1 LRCASLRLLA
11 ACTAARQWLRDMNS
25 GALYAL
31 LAFGIWGL
39 YPLYLRELATVSSAE
54 IVLHRSVWSLVFL
67 LGVLAALRRWQWL
80 VALLKTPRQ
89 LWMPLVSGLLL
100 AVNWLLYVYAVQSAQ
115 VVEASLGYFIN
126 PLLSVC
132 LGVLVLRERLLRV
145 QWVAVGFAA
154 AGVLWLT
161 WHTGRLPWL
170 GLALAATFAVYG
182 LLRKTA
188 RLGPLEG
195 LTLETLL
202 IAPVVL
208 PWLAWISF
216 DGSGALATASPGLLF
231 WLVMAGPL
239 TAVPLMMFAAAACR
253 LKLATVGLF
262 QYLSPSLQLGIG
274 VVVFGEPFDAQ
285 RLAGFVLIW
294 TGLAVYTAHS
304 LALSRRA
311 GVG

>member
-1 LRCASLRLLA
+1 
-11 ACTAARQWLRDMNS
+11 MNS

-39 YPLYLRELATVSSAE
+39 YPLYLRELASVSSLE
-54 IVLHRSVWSLVFL
+54 IVLHRSAWSLVFL
-67 LGVLAALRRWQWL
+67 LCVLALLRRWAWL
-80 VALLKTPRQ
+80 GTLMKSPRQ
-89 LWMPLVSGLLL
+89 MLMPLASGLLL
-100 AVNWLLYVYAVQSAQ
+100 ALNWLLYVYAVQSAQ

-126 PLLSVC
+126 PLISVC
-132 LGVLVLRERLLRV
+132 LGVVVLRERLKRI
-145 QWVAVGFAA
+145 QWVAVAFAA
-154 AGVLWLT
+154 AGVVWLT

-182 LLRKTA
+182 LLRKTSV
-188 RLGPLEG
+188 LGPLEG

-202 IAPVVL
+202 IAPLVL
-208 PWLAWISF
+208 PWLGLITWS
-216 DGSGALATASPGLLF
+216 GQGALATGSPSLVF

-239 TAVPLMMFAAAACR
+239 TAVPLMMFAQAARR

-262 QYLSPSLQLGIG
+262 QYLSPSMQLAIG
-274 VVVFGEPFDAQ
+274 VVIFGEPFDGQ

-311 GVG
+311 PAG

>member
-1 LRCASLRLLA
+1 
-11 ACTAARQWLRDMNS
+11 MNT

-39 YPLYLRELATVSSAE
+39 YPLYLRELASVSSLE
-54 IVLHRSVWSLVFL
+54 IMLHRSAWSLVFL
-67 LGVLAALRRWQWL
+67 LGVLALLRRWAWL
-80 VALLKTPRQ
+80 GALLKSPRQ
-89 LWMPLVSGLLL
+89 MLMPLASGLLL
-100 AVNWLLYVYAVQSAQ
+100 ALNWLLYVYAVQSAQ

-126 PLLSVC
+126 PLISVC
-132 LGVLVLRERLLRV
+132 LGVVVLRERLKRI
-145 QWVAVGFAA
+145 QWVAVAFAA
-154 AGVLWLT
+154 AGVIWLT
-161 WHTGRLPWL
+161 WHAGRLPWL

-182 LLRKTA
+182 LLRKTSV
-188 RLGPLEG
+188 LGPLEG

-202 IAPVVL
+202 IAPLVL
-208 PWLAWISF
+208 PWLGLITWT
-216 DGSGALATASPGLLF
+216 GQGALATGSPSLVF

-239 TAVPLMMFAAAACR
+239 TAVPLMLFAVAARR

-262 QYLSPSLQLGIG
+262 QYLSPSLQLAIG
-274 VVVFGEPFDAQ
+274 VVIFGEPFDAQ

-311 GVG
+311 GG

>member
-1 LRCASLRLLA
+1 
-11 ACTAARQWLRDMNS
+11 MNS

-39 YPLYLRELATVSSAE
+39 YPLYLRELASVSSLE
-54 IVLHRSVWSLVFL
+54 IVLHRSVWSLIFL
-67 LGVLAALRRWQWL
+67 LGVLALLRRWSWL
-80 VALLKTPRQ
+80 GALLKSPRKM
-89 LWMPLVSGLLL
+89 LMPLASGLLL
-100 AVNWLLYVYAVQSAQ
+100 ALNWLLYVYAVQSAQ

-132 LGVLVLRERLLRV
+132 LGVVVLRERLKPV

-182 LLRKTA
+182 LMRKTST
-188 RLGPLEG
+188 LGPLEG

-208 PWLAWISF
+208 PWLVWLTAT
-216 DGSGALATASPGLLF
+216 GSGSFPTASPLLIF
-231 WLVMAGPL
+231 WLVLAGPL
-239 TAVPLMMFAAAACR
+239 TAVPLMLFAAAARR

-262 QYLSPSLQLGIG
+262 QYLSPSLQLAIG
-274 VVVFGEPFDAQ
+274 VIVFGEPFDGQ

-294 TGLAVYTAHS
+294 TGLAAYTAHA
-304 LALSRRA
+304 LAVSRKA
-311 GVG
+311 GG

>member
-1 LRCASLRLLA
+1 
-11 ACTAARQWLRDMNS
+11 MNS

-39 YPLYLRELATVSSAE
+39 YPLYLRELASVSSLE
-54 IVLHRSVWSLVFL
+54 IVLHRSAWSLVFL
-67 LGVLAALRRWQWL
+67 LGVLALLRRWAWL
-80 VALLKTPRQ
+80 GTLLKSPRRM
-89 LWMPLVSGLLL
+89 LMPLASGLLL
-100 AVNWLLYVYAVQSAQ
+100 ALNWLLYVYAVQSAQ

-132 LGVLVLRERLLRV
+132 LGVVVLRERLKPV
-145 QWVAVGFAA
+145 QWVAVAFAT

-182 LLRKTA
+182 LLRKTST
-188 RLGPLEG
+188 LGPLEG

-208 PWLAWISF
+208 PWLVWLTATGT
-216 DGSGALATASPGLLF
+216 GSLSTASPLLMF
-231 WLVMAGPL
+231 WLVLAGPL
-239 TAVPLMMFAAAACR
+239 TAVPLMLFAAAARR

-262 QYLSPSLQLGIG
+262 QYLSPSLQLAIG
-274 VVVFGEPFDAQ
+274 VVVFGEPFDGQ

-294 TGLAVYTAHS
+294 TGLAAYTAHA
-304 LALSRRA
+304 LAVSRRT
-311 GVG
+311 GG

>member
-1 LRCASLRLLA
+1 
-11 ACTAARQWLRDMNS
+11 MNS

-39 YPLYLRELATVSSAE
+39 YPLYLRELASVSSAE

-67 LGVLAALRRWQWL
+67 LGVLAVLRRWAWL
-80 VALLKTPRQ
+80 AALVRSPRQ
-89 LWMPLVSGLLL
+89 MLMPLASGLLL
-100 AVNWLLYVYAVQSAQ
+100 ALNWLMYVYAVQSAQ

-126 PLLSVC
+126 PLISVC
-132 LGVLVLRERLLRV
+132 LGVVVLRERLQRV
-145 QWVAVGFAA
+145 QWVAVAFAA
-154 AGVLWLT
+154 AGVIWLT

-170 GLALAATFAVYG
+170 GLALAVTFAVYG
-182 LLRKTA
+182 LLRKTSA
-188 RLGPLEG
+188 LGPLEG

-202 IAPVVL
+202 IAPLVV
-208 PWLAWISF
+208 PWLVGITWS
-216 DGSGALATASPGLLF
+216 GTGALVTGSPILVF

-239 TAVPLMMFAAAACR
+239 TAVPLMMFAAAARR

-262 QYLSPSLQLGIG
+262 QYLSPSLQLAIG
-274 VVVFGEPFDAQ
+274 VAVFGEPFDGQ

-311 GVG
+311 AAG

>member
-1 LRCASLRLLA
+1 LVEVNRITNTR
-11 ACTAARQWLRDMNS
+11 
-25 GALYAL
+25 GALSVNLTTTNHSL
-31 LAFGIWGL
+31 LTGRDTADSHPASAITNTPAGNISAITVQAAIDEL
-39 YPLYLRELATVSSAE
+39 DAEKQPLDGDLTA
-54 IVLHRSVWSLVFL
+54 I
-67 LGVLAALRRWQWL
+67 AAL
-80 VALLKTPRQ
+80 
-89 LWMPLVSGLLL
+89 
-100 AVNWLLYVYAVQSAQ
+100 
-115 VVEASLGYFIN
+115 
-126 PLLSVC
+126 
-132 LGVLVLRERLLRV
+132 
-145 QWVAVGFAA
+145 
-154 AGVLWLT
+154 AGT
-161 WHTGRLPWL
+161 S
-170 GLALAATFAVYG
+170 G

-216 DGSGALATASPGLLF
+216 DGSGALATASPQLMF

-239 TAVPLMMFAAAACR
+239 TAVPLMMFAAAARR

>member
-1 LRCASLRLLA
+1 
-11 ACTAARQWLRDMNS
+11 MNS

-39 YPLYLRELATVSSAE
+39 YPLYLRELASVSSLE
-54 IVLHRSVWSLVFL
+54 IVLHRSAWSLVFL
-67 LGVLAALRRWQWL
+67 LGVLAVLRRWAWRGEL
-80 VALLKTPRQ
+80 RKSPRQ
-89 LWMPLVSGLLL
+89 MLMPLASGLLL
-100 AVNWLLYVYAVQSAQ
+100 ALNWLLYVYAVQSAQ

-126 PLLSVC
+126 PLISVC
-132 LGVLVLRERLLRV
+132 LGVVVLRERLKRI
-145 QWVAVGFAA
+145 QWVAVAFAA
-154 AGVLWLT
+154 AGVMWLT

-182 LLRKTA
+182 LLRKTSV
-188 RLGPLEG
+188 LGPLEG

-208 PWLAWISF
+208 PWLVWLTATGT
-216 DGSGALATASPGLLF
+216 GSLSTASPLLMF
-231 WLVMAGPL
+231 WLVLAGPL
-239 TAVPLMMFAAAACR
+239 TAVPLMLFAAAARR

-262 QYLSPSLQLGIG
+262 QYLSPSLQLAIG
-274 VVVFGEPFDAQ
+274 VVIFGEPFDVQ

-304 LALSRRA
+304 LAMSRRA
-311 GVG
+311 GG

>member
-1 LRCASLRLLA
+1 
-11 ACTAARQWLRDMNS
+11 MNS

-39 YPLYLRELATVSSAE
+39 YPLYLRELASVSSLE
-54 IVLHRSVWSLVFL
+54 IVLHRSAWSLVFL
-67 LGVLAALRRWQWL
+67 LGVLALLRRWAWL
-80 VALLKTPRQ
+80 GTLLKSPRRM
-89 LWMPLVSGLLL
+89 LMPLASGLLL
-100 AVNWLLYVYAVQSAQ
+100 ALNWLLYVYAVQSAQ

-132 LGVLVLRERLLRV
+132 LGVVVLRERLKPV
-145 QWVAVGFAA
+145 QWVAVAFAT

-182 LLRKTA
+182 LLRKTST
-188 RLGPLEG
+188 LGPLEG

-208 PWLAWISF
+208 PWLVWLTATGT
-216 DGSGALATASPGLLF
+216 GSLSTASPVLMF
-231 WLVMAGPL
+231 WLVLAGPL
-239 TAVPLMMFAAAACR
+239 TAVPLMLFAAAARR

-262 QYLSPSLQLGIG
+262 QYLSPSLQLAIG
-274 VVVFGEPFDAQ
+274 VVVFGEPFDGQ

-294 TGLAVYTAHS
+294 TGLAAYTAHA
-304 LALSRRA
+304 LAVSRKA
-311 GVG
+311 GG

>member
-1 LRCASLRLLA
+1 
-11 ACTAARQWLRDMNS
+11 MNS

-39 YPLYLRELATVSSAE
+39 YPLYLRELAAVSSLE
-54 IVLHRSVWSLVFL
+54 IVLHRSAWSLVFL
-67 LGVLAALRRWQWL
+67 LGVLAVLRRWAW
-80 VALLKTPRQ
+80 VAALLKSPRQ
-89 LWMPLVSGLLL
+89 MLMPLASGLLL
-100 AVNWLLYVYAVQSAQ
+100 ALNWLLYVYAVQSAQ

-126 PLLSVC
+126 PLISVC
-132 LGVLVLRERLLRV
+132 LGVLVLRERLKRM

-170 GLALAATFAVYG
+170 GLALAVTFAVYG
-182 LLRKTA
+182 LLRKTSA
-188 RLGPLEG
+188 LGPLEG

-202 IAPVVL
+202 IAPLVL
-208 PWLAWISF
+208 PWLGLVTWS
-216 DGSGALATASPGLLF
+216 GQGALATGSPTLVF

-239 TAVPLMMFAAAACR
+239 TAVPLMMFAAAARR

-262 QYLSPSLQLGIG
+262 QYLSPSLQLAIG
-274 VVVFGEPFDAQ
+274 VAVFGEPFDLQ

-311 GVG
+311 VAT

>member
-1 LRCASLRLLA
+1 
-11 ACTAARQWLRDMNS
+11 MNS

-39 YPLYLRELATVSSAE
+39 YPLYLRELATVSSLE
-54 IVLHRSVWSLVFL
+54 IALHRSAWSLVFL
-67 LGVLAALRRWQWL
+67 LGVLALLRRWAWL
-80 VALLKTPRQ
+80 GTLMKSPRQ
-89 LWMPLVSGLLL
+89 MLLPLASGLLL
-100 AVNWLLYVYAVQSAQ
+100 ALNWLLYVYAVQSAQ

-126 PLLSVC
+126 PLISVC
-132 LGVLVLRERLLRV
+132 LGVVVLRERLKSI
-145 QWVAVGFAA
+145 QWVAVAFAA
-154 AGVLWLT
+154 AGVMWLT

-170 GLALAATFAVYG
+170 GLALAVTFAVYG
-182 LLRKTA
+182 LLRKTSV
-188 RLGPLEG
+188 LGPLEG

-202 IAPVVL
+202 IAPLVL
-208 PWLAWISF
+208 PWLGLITWS
-216 DGSGALATASPGLLF
+216 GQGALATGSPSLVF

-239 TAVPLMMFAAAACR
+239 TAVPLMMFAAAARR

-262 QYLSPSLQLGIG
+262 QYLSPSLQLAIG
-274 VVVFGEPFDAQ
+274 VAVFGEPFDLQ

-311 GVG
+311 VAT

>member
-1 LRCASLRLLA
+1 
-11 ACTAARQWLRDMNS
+11 MNS

-39 YPLYLRELATVSSAE
+39 YPLYLRELAAVSSLE
-54 IVLHRSVWSLVFL
+54 IVLHRSAWSLVFL
-67 LGVLAALRRWQWL
+67 LGVLAVLRRWAW
-80 VALLKTPRQ
+80 VAALIKSPRQ
-89 LWMPLVSGLLL
+89 MLMPLASGLLL
-100 AVNWLLYVYAVQSAQ
+100 ALNWLLYVYAVQSAQ

-126 PLLSVC
+126 PLISVC
-132 LGVLVLRERLLRV
+132 LGVLVLRERLKRM

-170 GLALAATFAVYG
+170 GLALAVTFAVYG
-182 LLRKTA
+182 LLRKTSA
-188 RLGPLEG
+188 LGPLEG

-202 IAPVVL
+202 IAPLVL
-208 PWLAWISF
+208 PLLGLVTWS
-216 DGSGALATASPGLLF
+216 GQGALATGRPTLVF

-239 TAVPLMMFAAAACR
+239 TAVPLMMFAAAARR

-262 QYLSPSLQLGIG
+262 QYLSPSLQLAIG
-274 VVVFGEPFDAQ
+274 VAVFGEPFDLQ

-311 GVG
+311 VAT

>member
-1 LRCASLRLLA
+1 
-11 ACTAARQWLRDMNS
+11 MNS

-39 YPLYLRELATVSSAE
+39 YPLYLRELASVSSLE
-54 IVLHRSVWSLVFL
+54 IVLHRSAWSLVFL
-67 LGVLAALRRWQWL
+67 LGVLALLRRWAWL
-80 VALLKTPRQ
+80 GTLMKSPRQ
-89 LWMPLVSGLLL
+89 MLMPLASGLLL
-100 AVNWLLYVYAVQSAQ
+100 ALNWLLYVYAVQSAQ

-126 PLLSVC
+126 PLISVC
-132 LGVLVLRERLLRV
+132 LGVVVLRERLKRI
-145 QWVAVGFAA
+145 QWVAVAFAA
-154 AGVLWLT
+154 AGVMWLT

-182 LLRKTA
+182 LLRKTSV
-188 RLGPLEG
+188 LGPLEG

-202 IAPVVL
+202 IAPLVL
-208 PWLAWISF
+208 PWLGLITWS
-216 DGSGALATASPGLLF
+216 GQGALATGSPSLMF

-239 TAVPLMMFAAAACR
+239 TAVPLMLFAAAARR

-262 QYLSPSLQLGIG
+262 QYLSPSLQLAIG
-274 VVVFGEPFDAQ
+274 VVIFGEPFDRQ

-294 TGLAVYTAHS
+294 AGLAVYTAHS

-311 GVG
+311 PAG

>member
-1 LRCASLRLLA
+1 
-11 ACTAARQWLRDMNS
+11 MNS

-39 YPLYLRELATVSSAE
+39 YPLYLRELASVSSLE
-54 IVLHRSVWSLVFL
+54 IVLHRSVWSLIFL
-67 LGVLAALRRWQWL
+67 LGVLALLRRWSWL
-80 VALLKTPRQ
+80 GALLKSPRKM
-89 LWMPLVSGLLL
+89 LMPLASGLLL
-100 AVNWLLYVYAVQSAQ
+100 ALNWLLYVYAVQSAQ

-132 LGVLVLRERLLRV
+132 LGVVVLRERLKPV

-182 LLRKTA
+182 LMRKTST
-188 RLGPLEG
+188 LGPLEG

-208 PWLAWISF
+208 PWLVWLTAT
-216 DGSGALATASPGLLF
+216 GSGSLPTASPMLMF
-231 WLVMAGPL
+231 WLVLAGPL
-239 TAVPLMMFAAAACR
+239 TAVPLMLFAAAARR

-262 QYLSPSLQLGIG
+262 QYLSPSLQLAIG
-274 VVVFGEPFDAQ
+274 VIVFGEPFDGQ

-294 TGLAVYTAHS
+294 TGLAAYTAHA
-304 LALSRRA
+304 LAVSRRA
-311 GVG
+311 GA

>member
-1 LRCASLRLLA
+1 
-11 ACTAARQWLRDMNS
+11 MNS

-39 YPLYLRELATVSSAE
+39 YPLYLRELASVSSAE

-67 LGVLAALRRWQWL
+67 LGVLAVLRRWAWL
-80 VALLKTPRQ
+80 AALVRSPRQ
-89 LWMPLVSGLLL
+89 MLMPLASGLLL
-100 AVNWLLYVYAVQSAQ
+100 ALNWLMYVYAVQSAQ

-126 PLLSVC
+126 PLISVC
-132 LGVLVLRERLLRV
+132 LGVVVLRERLQRV
-145 QWVAVGFAA
+145 QWVAVAFAA
-154 AGVLWLT
+154 AGVMWLT

-170 GLALAATFAVYG
+170 GLALAVTFAVYG
-182 LLRKTA
+182 LLRKTSA
-188 RLGPLEG
+188 LGPLEG

-202 IAPVVL
+202 IAPLVL
-208 PWLAWISF
+208 PWLIGITWS
-216 DGSGALATASPGLLF
+216 GTGALATGSPTLVL

-239 TAVPLMMFAAAACR
+239 TAVPLMMFAAAARR

-262 QYLSPSLQLGIG
+262 QYLSPSLQLAIG
-274 VVVFGEPFDAQ
+274 VAVFGEPFDGQ

-311 GVG
+311 AAG

>member
-1 LRCASLRLLA
+1 
-11 ACTAARQWLRDMNS
+11 MNS

-39 YPLYLRELATVSSAE
+39 YPLYLRELATVSSLE
-54 IVLHRSVWSLVFL
+54 IALHRSAWSLVFL
-67 LGVLAALRRWQWL
+67 LGVLALLRRWAWL
-80 VALLKTPRQ
+80 GTLMKSPRQ
-89 LWMPLVSGLLL
+89 MLLPLASGLLL
-100 AVNWLLYVYAVQSAQ
+100 ALNWLLYVYAVQSAQ

-126 PLLSVC
+126 PLISVC
-132 LGVLVLRERLLRV
+132 LGVVVLRERLKSI
-145 QWVAVGFAA
+145 QWVAVAFAA
-154 AGVLWLT
+154 AGVMWLT

-182 LLRKTA
+182 LLRKTSV
-188 RLGPLEG
+188 LGPLEG

-202 IAPVVL
+202 IAPLVL
-208 PWLAWISF
+208 PWLGLITWS
-216 DGSGALATASPGLLF
+216 GQGALATGSPSLVF

-239 TAVPLMMFAAAACR
+239 TAVPLMMFAQAARR

-262 QYLSPSLQLGIG
+262 QYLSPSMQLAIG
-274 VVVFGEPFDAQ
+274 VVIFGEPFDGQ

-311 GVG
+311 PAG

>member
-1 LRCASLRLLA
+1 
-11 ACTAARQWLRDMNS
+11 MNS

-39 YPLYLRELATVSSAE
+39 YPLYLRELAAVSSLE
-54 IVLHRSVWSLVFL
+54 IVLHRSAWSLVFL
-67 LGVLAALRRWQWL
+67 LGVLAVLRRWAW
-80 VALLKTPRQ
+80 VAALLKSPRQ
-89 LWMPLVSGLLL
+89 MLMPLASGLLL
-100 AVNWLLYVYAVQSAQ
+100 ALNWLLYVYAVQSAQ

-126 PLLSVC
+126 PLISVC
-132 LGVLVLRERLLRV
+132 LGVLVLRERLKRM

-170 GLALAATFAVYG
+170 GLALAVTFAVYG
-182 LLRKTA
+182 LLRKTSA
-188 RLGPLEG
+188 LGPLEG

-202 IAPVVL
+202 IAPLVL
-208 PWLAWISF
+208 PLLGLVTWS
-216 DGSGALATASPGLLF
+216 GQGALATGSPTLVF

-239 TAVPLMMFAAAACR
+239 TAVPLMMFAAAARR

-262 QYLSPSLQLGIG
+262 QYLSPSLQLAIG
-274 VVVFGEPFDAQ
+274 VAVFGEPFDLR

-311 GVG
+311 VAT

>member
-1 LRCASLRLLA
+1 
-11 ACTAARQWLRDMNS
+11 MNS

-39 YPLYLRELATVSSAE
+39 YPLYLRELASVSSME

-67 LGVLAALRRWQWL
+67 LGVLALLRRWQWL
-80 VALLKTPRQ
+80 GVLLKSPRQ
-89 LWMPLVSGLLL
+89 LWMALGTGLLL
-100 AVNWLLYVYAVQSAQ
+100 ALNWLLYVYAVQSAQ

-132 LGVLVLRERLLRV
+132 LGVVVLRERLNRV
-145 QWVAVGFAA
+145 QWVAVAFAA
-154 AGVLWLT
+154 AGVVWLT
-161 WHTGRLPWL
+161 WHAGRLPWL
-170 GLALAATFAVYG
+170 GLALAASFAVYG
-182 LLRKTA
+182 LLRKTST
-188 RLGPLEG
+188 LGPLEG

-202 IAPVVL
+202 IAPLVL
-208 PWLAWISF
+208 PWLMGLTWN
-216 DGSGALATASPGLLF
+216 GTGALTTGSPTLVF

-239 TAVPLMMFAAAACR
+239 TAVPLMMFAAAARR

-262 QYLSPSLQLGIG
+262 QYLSPSMQLAIG
-274 VVVFGEPFDAQ
+274 VAVFGEPFDTQ
-285 RLAGFVLIW
+285 RLAGFMLIW

-311 GVG
+311 AVG

>member
-1 LRCASLRLLA
+1 
-11 ACTAARQWLRDMNS
+11 MNS

-39 YPLYLRELATVSSAE
+39 YPLYLRELASVSSLE
-54 IVLHRSVWSLVFL
+54 IMLHRSAWSLVFL
-67 LGVLAALRRWQWL
+67 LGVLALLRRWAWL
-80 VALLKTPRQ
+80 GALLKSPRQ
-89 LWMPLVSGLLL
+89 MLMPLASGLLL
-100 AVNWLLYVYAVQSAQ
+100 ALNWLLYVYAVQSAQ

-126 PLLSVC
+126 VC
-132 LGVLVLRERLLRV
+132 LGVVVLRERLKRI
-145 QWVAVGFAA
+145 QWVAVAFAA
-154 AGVLWLT
+154 AGVIWLT

-182 LLRKTA
+182 LLRKTSV
-188 RLGPLEG
+188 LGPLEG

-202 IAPVVL
+202 IAPLVL
-208 PWLAWISF
+208 PWLGLITWS
-216 DGSGALATASPGLLF
+216 GQGALDTGSSSLVF

-239 TAVPLMMFAAAACR
+239 TAVPLMLFAAAARR

-262 QYLSPSLQLGIG
+262 QYLSPSLQLAIG
-274 VVVFGEPFDAQ
+274 VAIFGEPFDGQ

-294 TGLAVYTAHS
+294 TGLLVYTAHS

-311 GVG
+311 GA

>member
-1 LRCASLRLLA
+1 
-11 ACTAARQWLRDMNS
+11 MNS

-39 YPLYLRELATVSSAE
+39 YPLYLRELASVSSAE

-67 LGVLAALRRWQWL
+67 LGVLAVLRRWAWL
-80 VALLKTPRQ
+80 AALVRSPRQ
-89 LWMPLVSGLLL
+89 MLMPLASGLLL
-100 AVNWLLYVYAVQSAQ
+100 ALNWLMYVYAVQSAQ

-126 PLLSVC
+126 PLISVC
-132 LGVLVLRERLLRV
+132 LGVVVLRERLQRV
-145 QWVAVGFAA
+145 QWVAVAFAA
-154 AGVLWLT
+154 AGVMWLT

-170 GLALAATFAVYG
+170 GLALAVTFAVYG
-182 LLRKTA
+182 LLRKTSA
-188 RLGPLEG
+188 LGPLEG

-202 IAPVVL
+202 IAPLVL
-208 PWLAWISF
+208 PWLVGITWS
-216 DGSGALATASPGLLF
+216 GTGALATGTPTLAF

-239 TAVPLMMFAAAACR
+239 TAVPLMMFAAAARR

-262 QYLSPSLQLGIG
+262 QYLSPSLQLAIG
-274 VVVFGEPFDAQ
+274 VAVFGEPFDGQ

-311 GVG
+311 AAG

>member
-1 LRCASLRLLA
+1 
-11 ACTAARQWLRDMNS
+11 MNS

-39 YPLYLRELATVSSAE
+39 YPLYLRELGSVSSLE
-54 IVLHRSVWSLVFL
+54 IVLHRSVWSLIFL
-67 LGVLAALRRWQWL
+67 LGVLALLRRWSWL
-80 VALLKTPRQ
+80 GALLKSPRKM
-89 LWMPLVSGLLL
+89 LMPLASGLLL
-100 AVNWLLYVYAVQSAQ
+100 ALNWLLYVYAVQSAQ

-132 LGVLVLRERLLRV
+132 LGVVVLRERLKPV

-182 LLRKTA
+182 LMRKTST
-188 RLGPLEG
+188 LGPLEG

-208 PWLAWISF
+208 PWLVWLTAT
-216 DGSGALATASPGLLF
+216 GSGSLPTASPMLMF
-231 WLVMAGPL
+231 WLVLAGPL
-239 TAVPLMMFAAAACR
+239 TAVPLMLFAAAARR

-262 QYLSPSLQLGIG
+262 QYLSPSLQLAIG
-274 VVVFGEPFDAQ
+274 VIVFGEPFDGQ

-294 TGLAVYTAHS
+294 TGLAAYTAHA
-304 LALSRRA
+304 LAVSRRA
-311 GVG
+311 GA

>member
-1 LRCASLRLLA
+1 
-11 ACTAARQWLRDMNS
+11 MNS

-39 YPLYLRELATVSSAE
+39 YPLYLRELASVSSLE
-54 IVLHRSVWSLVFL
+54 IVLHRSAWSLVFL
-67 LGVLAALRRWQWL
+67 LGVLALLRRWAWL
-80 VALLKTPRQ
+80 RTLLKSPRQ
-89 LWMPLVSGLLL
+89 MLMPLASGLLL
-100 AVNWLLYVYAVQSAQ
+100 ALNWLLYVYAVQSAQ

-132 LGVLVLRERLLRV
+132 LGVVVLRERLKRV

-154 AGVLWLT
+154 AGVFWLT

-170 GLALAATFAVYG
+170 GLALAASFAVYG
-182 LLRKTA
+182 LLRKTSV
-188 RLGPLEG
+188 LGPLEG

-202 IAPVVL
+202 IAPLIV
-208 PWLAWISF
+208 PWLAAVTLN
-216 DGSGALATASPGLLF
+216 GTGALASGSPTLVF

-239 TAVPLMMFAAAACR
+239 TALPLMMFAAAARR

-262 QYLSPSLQLGIG
+262 QYLSPSLQLAIG
-274 VVVFGEPFDAQ
+274 VAVFGEPFDAQ

-294 TGLAVYTAHS
+294 AGLAVYTAH
-304 LALSRRA
+304 AWAVGRKTAA
-311 GVG
+311 G

>member
-1 LRCASLRLLA
+1 
-11 ACTAARQWLRDMNS
+11 MNS

-39 YPLYLRELATVSSAE
+39 YPLYLRELATVSSLE
-54 IVLHRSVWSLVFL
+54 IVLHRSTWSLVFL
-67 LGVLAALRRWQWL
+67 MGLLALLRRWAWL
-80 VALLKTPRQ
+80 GALLTSPRQ
-89 LWMPLVSGLLL
+89 MLMPLASGLLL
-100 AVNWLLYVYAVQSAQ
+100 ALNWLLYVYAVQSAQ

-132 LGVLVLRERLLRV
+132 LGVVVLRERLKRV

-182 LLRKTA
+182 LLRKTSV
-188 RLGPLEG
+188 LGPLEG
-195 LTLETLL
+195 LTLESLL
-202 IAPVVL
+202 IAPLVL
-208 PWLAWISF
+208 PWLGMLTWS
-216 DGSGALATASPGLLF
+216 GQGALATGSSSLVL

-239 TAVPLMMFAAAACR
+239 TAVPLMMFAAAARR

-262 QYLSPSLQLGIG
+262 QYLSPSLQLAIG
-274 VVVFGEPFDAQ
+274 VAIFGEPFDGQ
-285 RLAGFVLIW
+285 RLAGFALIW

-311 GVG
+311 GG

>member
-1 LRCASLRLLA
+1 
-11 ACTAARQWLRDMNS
+11 MNS

-39 YPLYLRELATVSSAE
+39 YPLYLRELASVSSLE
-54 IVLHRSVWSLVFL
+54 IVLHRSAWSLVFL
-67 LGVLAALRRWQWL
+67 LGVLALLRRWAWL
-80 VALLKTPRQ
+80 RTFLKSPGQ
-89 LWMPLVSGLLL
+89 MLMPLASGLLL
-100 AVNWLLYVYAVQSAQ
+100 ALNWLLYVYAVQSAQ

-132 LGVLVLRERLLRV
+132 LGVVVLRERLKRV

-154 AGVLWLT
+154 AGVFWLT

-170 GLALAATFAVYG
+170 GLALAASFAVYG
-182 LLRKTA
+182 LLRKTSV
-188 RLGPLEG
+188 LGPLEG

-202 IAPVVL
+202 IAPLIV
-208 PWLAWISF
+208 PWLAAVTLN
-216 DGSGALATASPGLLF
+216 GTGALATGSPTLVF

-239 TAVPLMMFAAAACR
+239 TAMPLMMFAAAARR

-262 QYLSPSLQLGIG
+262 QYLSPSLQLAIG
-274 VVVFGEPFDAQ
+274 VAVFGEPFDAQ

-294 TGLAVYTAHS
+294 AGLAVYTAH
-304 LALSRRA
+304 AWA
-311 GVG
+311 VGRKTAAS

>member
-1 LRCASLRLLA
+1 
-11 ACTAARQWLRDMNS
+11 MNS

-39 YPLYLRELATVSSAE
+39 YPLYLRELAAVSSLE
-54 IVLHRSVWSLVFL
+54 IVLHRSAWSLVFL
-67 LGVLAALRRWQWL
+67 LGVLA
-80 VALLKTPRQ
+80 LLKRWAWMAAILRSPRQ
-89 LWMPLVSGLLL
+89 MLLPLASGLLL
-100 AVNWLLYVYAVQSAQ
+100 ALNWLLYVYAVQSAQ

-132 LGVLVLRERLLRV
+132 LGVVVLRERLNPV
-145 QWVAVGFAA
+145 QWVAVAFAA
-154 AGVLWLT
+154 AGVVWMT

-182 LLRKTA
+182 LLRKTSV
-188 RLGPLEG
+188 LGPLEG
-195 LTLETLL
+195 LTLETML

-208 PWLAWISF
+208 PWLIGIS
-216 DGSGALATASPGLLF
+216 GSGTGALATGSPSLVF

-239 TAVPLMMFAAAACR
+239 TAVPLMMFAAAARR

-262 QYLSPSLQLGIG
+262 QYLSPSLQLAIG
-274 VVVFGEPFDAQ
+274 VAVFGEPFDAQ

-294 TGLAVYTAHS
+294 TGLAVYTAHT

-311 GVG
+311 PPG

>member
-1 LRCASLRLLA
+1 
-11 ACTAARQWLRDMNS
+11 MNS

-39 YPLYLRELATVSSAE
+39 YPLYLRELASVSSAE
-54 IVLHRSVWSLVFL
+54 IVLHRSVWSLAFL
-67 LGVLAALRRWQWL
+67 LGVLAVLRRWAWL
-80 VALLKTPRQ
+80 AALLKSPRQ
-89 LWMPLVSGLLL
+89 MLMPLASGLLL
-100 AVNWLLYVYAVQSAQ
+100 ALNWLMYVYAVQSAQ

-126 PLLSVC
+126 PLISVC
-132 LGVLVLRERLLRV
+132 LGVLVLRERLQRV
-145 QWVAVGFAA
+145 QWVAVAFAA
-154 AGVLWLT
+154 AGVMWLT

-170 GLALAATFAVYG
+170 GLALAVTFAVYG
-182 LLRKTA
+182 LLRKTSA
-188 RLGPLEG
+188 LGPLEG

-202 IAPVVL
+202 IAPLVL
-208 PWLAWISF
+208 PWLIGITWS
-216 DGSGALATASPGLLF
+216 GTGALATGSPTLVL

-239 TAVPLMMFAAAACR
+239 TAVPLMMFAAAARR

-262 QYLSPSLQLGIG
+262 QYLSPSLQLAIG
-274 VVVFGEPFDAQ
+274 VAVFGEPFDSQ

-311 GVG
+311 AAS

>member
-1 LRCASLRLLA
+1 
-11 ACTAARQWLRDMNS
+11 MNS

-39 YPLYLRELATVSSAE
+39 YPLYLRELASVSSLE
-54 IVLHRSVWSLVFL
+54 IVLHRSAWSLVFL
-67 LGVLAALRRWQWL
+67 LGVLAVLRRWAWL
-80 VALLKTPRQ
+80 GELMKSPRQ
-89 LWMPLVSGLLL
+89 MLMPLASGLLL
-100 AVNWLLYVYAVQSAQ
+100 ALNWLLYVYAVQSAQ

-126 PLLSVC
+126 PLISVC
-132 LGVLVLRERLLRV
+132 RGVVVLRERLKRI
-145 QWVAVGFAA
+145 QWVAVAFAA
-154 AGVLWLT
+154 AGVMWLT

-182 LLRKTA
+182 LLRKTSV
-188 RLGPLEG
+188 LGPLEG

-208 PWLAWISF
+208 PWLVWLTATGT
-216 DGSGALATASPGLLF
+216 GSLATASPLLMF
-231 WLVMAGPL
+231 WLVLAGPL
-239 TAVPLMMFAAAACR
+239 TAVPLMLFAAAARR

-262 QYLSPSLQLGIG
+262 QYLSPSLQLAIG
-274 VVVFGEPFDAQ
+274 VALFGEPFDGQ

-311 GVG
+311 GG